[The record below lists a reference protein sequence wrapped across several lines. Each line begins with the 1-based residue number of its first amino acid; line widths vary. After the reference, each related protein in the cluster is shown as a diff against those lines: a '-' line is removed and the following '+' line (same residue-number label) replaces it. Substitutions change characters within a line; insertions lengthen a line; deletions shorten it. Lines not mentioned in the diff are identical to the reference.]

1 MNYLQVKVEKEAEV
15 AKRREDSKKELK
27 HHYGSLKFKPKKA
40 VAIESYMS
48 DAKGQEGSLPLVESL
63 ESLNEKLRTQIS
75 DRSAI
80 SNRYQNEL
88 R

>member
-15 AKRREDSKKELK
+15 AKRREDSKRELK
-27 HHYGSLKFKPKKA
+27 QHYGSLKFKPKKV
-40 VAIESYMS
+40 VAQEAYMS
-48 DAKGQEGSLPLVESL
+48 DAKGQEGSLPLVESH
-63 ESLNEKLRTQIS
+63 ESLNEKVRTQFS
-75 DRSAI
+75 DRGTI